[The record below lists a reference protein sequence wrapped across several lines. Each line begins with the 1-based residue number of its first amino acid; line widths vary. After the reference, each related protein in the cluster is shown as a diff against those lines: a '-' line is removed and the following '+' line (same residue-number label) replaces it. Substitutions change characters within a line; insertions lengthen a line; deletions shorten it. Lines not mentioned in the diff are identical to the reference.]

1 MDAAYHVASSSSSMI
16 IWGIAGIAI
25 IALALGG
32 FALTNRKKNQ
42 NSLAPFISQE
52 EPVYAPPLA
61 APMIPT
67 VPTVPTTLPLPP
79 EGLPHGWTMEQWAW
93 YGEDYLRNR

>member
-1 MDAAYHVASSSSSMI
+1 ML
-16 IWGIAGIAI
+16 IWGIVGIAI

-32 FALTNRKKNQ
+32 FVLTNRKQNQ
-42 NSLAPFISQE
+42 NSLAPFIGQE
-52 EPVYAPPLA
+52 DPVFAPPLA
-61 APMIPT
+61 TPT
-67 VPTVPTTLPLPP
+67 IPTTLPLPP